1 MPPTR
6 RTRTPCC
13 RVGEDDWTSRAE
25 RETARKEATDRAGG
39 DATASRW
46 PLNPFLG
53 TVTPT
58 HRGGP
63 RGARVSRRDLRATRR
78 CIRVVVMG
86 P

>member
-1 MPPTR
+1 MPYSAQQHGSVALSR
-6 RTRTPCC
+6 SQ
-13 RVGEDDWTSRAE
+13 ELSSTSYRI
-25 RETARKEATDRAGG
+25 ETG
-39 DATASRW
+39 
-46 PLNPFLG
+46 LNPFPAA
-53 TVTPT
+53 VTPT